1 MQRSD
6 VLPVLKVLSRIDTDY
21 LVSGYVPFVLSADLK
36 AHQQT
41 VSLPTEIF
49 FTKKQGLMDL
59 VESILKSGETKEV
72 DIARTYPVDD
82 FQQSKDTDPL
92 DEEDPGEYREFGF
105 LNQRLHKGFDELIK
119 EEYVISLKRTGR
131 SESQPYYVARLLN
144 SGITHAQL
152 STVAPANIYAH
163 FLDNN
168 GSLIFPDSTTEKEI
182 KSGKFIIRNASLFD
196 NNKAMAYLANCY
208 KPREAKAPKREH
220 GMPTDT
226 ESYFSRFS

>member
-36 AHQQT
+36 AHQQP

-82 FQQSKDTDPL
+82 FQQPKDSDTENEEEP
-92 DEEDPGEYREFGF
+92 DEFREFGF
-105 LNQRLHKGFDELIK
+105 LNQRLHKGFDDLIK
-119 EEYVISLKRTGR
+119 EEYVISLRKTGR

-144 SGITHAQL
+144 AGVTPAQL

-163 FLDNN
+163 FLDQT
-168 GSLIFPDSTTEKEI
+168 GALIFPDSTTEKEI
-182 KSGKFIIRNASLFD
+182 KSGKFLIRNPDLFE
-196 NNKAMAYLANCY
+196 NNKAMVYLANCF
-208 KPREAKAPKREH
+208 KPREYKNPKREH
-220 GMPTDT
+220 GMPMDT